1 MVRDCAAV
9 ARVDDQVNTTT
20 KNGDMVVVARSLS
33 RPSLRKMIW
42 RARGPQLPSG
52 AARSGDARRNG
63 LGRRGQETRGATGRV
78 MRGAALFPHPRP
90 LSPRERG
97 VGVCYRRWIIGS
109 FGILCWAGIDR
120 LADDHAYS
128 RRLDEGISEIPR
140 I

>member
-20 KNGDMVVVARSLS
+20 KNGDMVMVARSLS

-78 MRGAALFPHPRP
+78 MRGAAVVPQPP
-90 LSPRERG
+90 APSPG
-97 VGVCYRRWIIGS
+97 GGGGGGFY
-109 FGILCWAGIDR
+109 
-120 LADDHAYS
+120 
-128 RRLDEGISEIPR
+128 
-140 I
+140 